1 MITIW
6 WIFKQWLIPTG
17 SQSISISSNHLL
29 LLIHQLPPPLPLLAK
44 CSLYLSWV
52 PPKRGERGKTLQPWS
67 NSQIW
72 PLPQKIW
79 LHLTRAEWQKRGEN
93 NRKGTHIWVIFL
105 CYLGIQ
111 YTHPVGITHTWKTS
125 QKAKYQWHLQMD
137 NQYMELYG
145 SGIYIDHVDIAERGS
160 QNNWRLSWFIPR
172 PKLTWTFSWNINFQT
187 WVFGSDGV
195 TQESLGWPVLPSS
208 LVSAKVSLGDYNSF
222 LAIDQWPKQ
231 GGIIC
236 ISCCFILHMNDD
248 VEPPPTGGHR
258 PNFSKSVFKSISCHF
273 GTQPAPKLFS
283 C

>member
-1 MITIW
+1 MTHTYRLTIYFY
-6 WIFKQWLIPTG
+6 FKQPSAPPWISYPPT
-17 SQSISISSNHLL
+17 
-29 LLIHQLPPPLPLLAK
+29 PPPLPLLAK
-44 CSLYLSWV
+44 CSLYLSGV

-172 PKLTWTFSWNINFQT
+172 PKLTWTFSWNINF
-187 WVFGSDGV
+187 SDMGV
-195 TQESLGWPVLPSS
+195 WLWWGDTGEPGMTSPPLLLGVCKGKLGWLQLLLGHWPM
-208 LVSAKVSLGDYNSF
+208 AK
-222 LAIDQWPKQ
+222 A

-273 GTQPAPKLFS
+273 GTQPAPKQFS

>member
-1 MITIW
+1 MFLNNVTHTYRLTIYFY
-6 WIFKQWLIPTG
+6 FKQPSPPPWISYPPT
-17 SQSISISSNHLL
+17 
-29 LLIHQLPPPLPLLAK
+29 PPPLPLLAK

-145 SGIYIDHVDIAERGS
+145 SGIYIDHVWIKLISQRGEVKIIEDCPGLS
-160 QNNWRLSWFIPR
+160 QDPSWPEPFLETSIFR
-172 PKLTWTFSWNINFQT
+172 HGCLA
-187 WVFGSDGV
+187 
-195 TQESLGWPVLPSS
+195 LMGWHRRAWDDQSS
-208 LVSAKVSLGDYNSF
+208 
-222 LAIDQWPKQ
+222 
-231 GGIIC
+231 
-236 ISCCFILHMNDD
+236 
-248 VEPPPTGGHR
+248 PPPWCLQR
-258 PNFSKSVFKSISCHF
+258 
-273 GTQPAPKLFS
+273 
-283 C
+283 